1 MMKINKRELLEKLIQ
16 ANSWENLS
24 AEEIRLYLFI
34 VICADKVRGT
44 GRLNPEVLEECLG
57 SNFTGDQLE
66 EACHDLENISLFKLE
81 IPSSGSEIKFEFL
94 GKDKPG
100 SKSKEIQEVEG
111 DSQNR

>member
-1 MMKINKRELLEKLIQ
+1 MKIDKRELLEKLIQ

-24 AEEIRLYLFI
+24 PEEVRLYLLL
-34 VICADKVRGT
+34 VICADKARGT

-66 EACHDLENISLFKLE
+66 EACHDLENLSLFKLE

-94 GKDKPG
+94 EEDKSG
-100 SKSKEIQEVEG
+100 SKSKEIQEC
-111 DSQNR
+111 